1 MSETEIAQPPLEI
14 TRLLRDWSGGDGA
27 ALERLLPL
35 VYDQLRDL
43 ARSQLRHERPDH
55 TLQPTALVHE
65 AYLRLSAQRE
75 AAGANR
81 SQFFSLAARLMRRVL
96 VDHARARLAAKRG
109 GPAPRL
115 SIEGLDIELHSE
127 PVDLLDLDRAL
138 DRLTAAF
145 ERPGRIVE
153 MRFFA
158 GLEVEEIAAL
168 LGVSDRTVKRDWS
181 FARAWLLR
189 ELGTG
194 A

>member
-1 MSETEIAQPPLEI
+1 MSETESALPPLEI

-35 VYDQLRDL
+35 VYDQLREL

-65 AYLRLSAQRE
+65 AYLRLSAQRD

-81 SQFFSLAARLMRRVL
+81 GQFFSLAARLMRRVL

-115 SIEGLDIELHSE
+115 SIEGLDIELRSE

-158 GLEVEEIAAL
+158 GLEVEEIAEL